1 MTSNVEITN
10 QLDEK
15 YLKVLHKNTI
25 GSELVVQ
32 VKKQED
38 LSKAKKSVFSST
50 LTAIRSKLNEK
61 LKYKPD
67 TNKLRQQKEMLITG
81 PVKILHPTDLILL
94 PQLKSANGQNVGE
107 IWHLKAKG
115 GSGTFL
121 WETDAPEIASVRDQS
136 FIRSNMPGLTTL
148 WLRDYKNLNN
158 YA

>member
-1 MTSNVEITN
+1 
-10 QLDEK
+10 
-15 YLKVLHKNTI
+15 
-25 GSELVVQ
+25 
-32 VKKQED
+32 
-38 LSKAKKSVFSST
+38 
-50 LTAIRSKLNEK
+50 
-61 LKYKPD
+61 
-67 TNKLRQQKEMLITG
+67 MLITG

-94 PQLKSANGQNVGE
+94 PQVKSANGQNVGE

-121 WETDAPEIASVRDQS
+121 WEVDAPEIASVRDQS